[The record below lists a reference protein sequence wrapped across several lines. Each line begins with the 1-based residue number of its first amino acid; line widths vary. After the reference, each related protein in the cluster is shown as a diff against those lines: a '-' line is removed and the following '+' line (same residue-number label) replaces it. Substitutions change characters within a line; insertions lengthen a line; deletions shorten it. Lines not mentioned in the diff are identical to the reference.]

1 MTMEQAGAPRTSGLK
16 RFIVSGPALV
26 ALLSADQAL
35 AQTFIDA
42 GDEEVV
48 DNTAQSTQPNPW
60 DTGFLQVDG
69 TLTIGET
76 GAVTSSI
83 TYVGGDPA
91 AANPARVSVT
101 GSGAQWTLTDGLFV
115 GDINDGDMTVGAGGT
130 VTSSYGIVGSSD
142 GVLGTVNVAGQ
153 NALWENTI
161 TLSIANYGQGEMT
174 VGAGGT
180 VTNTVGYIGS
190 FAGSNGVVTV
200 SGDQARWQNS
210 GDLVVGSAGTGALN
224 IGAGGT
230 VTNLN
235 TFVGSF
241 ADGDGTVVVDGDNAR
256 WQNAGALIVG
266 AQGSGAVDINNGT
279 VSSQSGTLG
288 SAAGA
293 DGRVRVAGDTANWNS
308 TDGIVVGFEGSGE
321 LAIEDGALAS
331 SGAVVL
337 GAAASGSG
345 TLSLS
350 GTAGARG
357 TLETGIVQ
365 KQDGAGTVTLDG
377 GVLRATA
384 DEGDFLS
391 GFSSGEVRIDAGGA
405 WLDNNGH
412 DVGIQTDLQGAG
424 GLTKIGA
431 GTLVLSGANTYQGA
445 TNVETGTLIVNGDL
459 TSSPLT
465 VHNGAGLGGTGTVGT
480 TSLGAGS
487 TLAPGNSIGTLTVD
501 GDLTFDSDTTY
512 QVEVAPDGSSGDR
525 VQVTGQARLNGAE
538 VAHIGN
544 NGNYRPATVY
554 TILSAD
560 GGLDGT
566 FGGVTSDYA
575 FLVAD
580 LFYDANNVYLQLARD
595 SYASF
600 TDRAVTDNQLAVAG
614 SAEKLG
620 PGNDIYSTLL
630 ALPDNNALIRGAF
643 DQLAGE
649 IHASVRSAL
658 VEDSRF
664 LRDTAGARLRAA
676 FQERPVGT
684 VVWSRAYGNWGE
696 TDRDGSGAA
705 SMDHSSGGLLIGAD
719 APLNQTWRL
728 GLLAGA
734 GRTSVDI
741 DDREA
746 SGSSDDYHLGLYSG
760 GRWDAL
766 RLTAGLGYT
775 WHEIET
781 DRRVAF
787 DDFDQTLRGDNRA
800 DTVQLFGEAGYRLDT
815 DALELEP
822 FVGLAQVRL
831 SSDGGDEDG
840 GAAALHDDGDRT
852 DTTFSTLGLRAATGL
867 GIAGVPARLHGTLGW
882 RHAFGDTESEVTQS
896 FAGGQAF
903 TVSGVPIAEDAAVVK
918 AGLELG
924 LSERATLG
932 LSYSGQLAG
941 DRRDHGLGASFEM
954 QF

>member
-1 MTMEQAGAPRTSGLK
+1 MQQVGAPRASRLK
-16 RFIVSGPALV
+16 HFIVTGPALV
-26 ALLSADQAL
+26 ALVAADQAL

-42 GDEEVV
+42 GDQEVV

-60 DTGFLQVDG
+60 DTGYLEVDG
-69 TLTIGET
+69 ALTIGEA
-76 GAVTSSI
+76 GGVTSSI
-83 TYVGGDPA
+83 VYVGGDPA
-91 AANPARVSVT
+91 AADAARVSVA
-101 GSGAQWTLTDGLFV
+101 GSGAQWNTTDGLFV
-115 GDINDGDMTVGAGGT
+115 GDISDADMTVGAGGT

-142 GVLGTVNVAGQ
+142 GVLGTVDVAGP
-153 NALWENTI
+153 NALWENTG
-161 TLSIANYGQGEMT
+161 TLSIGNYGQAEMT

-200 SGDQARWQNS
+200 SGDQARWENS
-210 GDLVVGSAGTGALN
+210 ADLVVGSSGTGALN

-241 ADGDGTVVVDGDNAR
+241 ADGDGTVVVDGDGAS
-256 WQNAGALIVG
+256 WQNDGALIVG
-266 AQGSGAVDINNGT
+266 AQGSGAVDIRNGT
-279 VSSQSGTLG
+279 VSSESGTLG
-288 SAAGA
+288 NAVGS
-293 DGRVRVAGDTANWNS
+293 DGRVRVTGDTASWN
-308 TDGIVVGFEGSGE
+308 TTIAIQVGYEGTGD
-321 LAIEDGALAS
+321 LVIEDGGLTSTGAVIVGATAS
-331 SGAVVL
+331 S
-337 GAAASGSG
+337 SG
-345 TLSLS
+345 TLTLG
-350 GTAGARG
+350 GTGSARG
-357 TLETGIVQ
+357 TLETGFVQ

-377 GVLRATA
+377 GMLRATA
-384 DEGDFLS
+384 DESDFLS
-391 GFSSGEVRIDAGGA
+391 GFDAGEVRIDAGGA
-405 WLDNNGH
+405 WFDNNGH

-431 GTLVLSGANTYQGA
+431 GTLVLSGANSYQGA
-445 TNVETGTLIVNGDL
+445 TNVEAGTLIVSGDL

-465 VHNGAGLGGTGTVGT
+465 VHDGAGLGGTGTVGT

-501 GDLTFDSDTTY
+501 GDLTFDSDSIY
-512 QVEVAPDGSSGDR
+512 QVEVAPDGASGDH
-525 VQVTGQARLNGAE
+525 VQVTGQARLNGAN

-544 NGNYRPATVY
+544 IGDYRPATVY

-595 SYASF
+595 TYASF
-600 TDRAVTDNQLAVAG
+600 TDRAVTDNQIAVAG
-614 SAEKLG
+614 SAETLG
-620 PGNDIYSTLL
+620 PGNQIYSNLL
-630 ALPDNNALIRGAF
+630 ALPDDNALVRGAF

-649 IHASVRSAL
+649 IHASTRSAL
-658 VEDSRF
+658 IEDSRF
-664 LRDTAGARLRAA
+664 LRDTAVERLRAA
-676 FQERPVGT
+676 FEERPAGT

-696 TDRDGSGAA
+696 SDGDGGAA
-705 SMDHSSGGLLIGAD
+705 SMDHSSGGLFIGAD
-719 APLNQTWRL
+719 APLNDTWRL
-728 GLLAGA
+728 GLLAGS

-741 DDREA
+741 DDRDT

-760 GRWDAL
+760 GRWEAL
-766 RLTAGLGYT
+766 RLTAGLGYS
-775 WHEIET
+775 WHDIET

-787 DDFDQTLRGDNRA
+787 GNLNESLRGDNRA
-800 DTVQLFGEAGYRLDT
+800 DTVQIFGEAGYRLDT

-822 FVGLAQVRL
+822 FVGLAQVHL
-831 SSDGGDEDG
+831 SSDGSDEDG
-840 GAAALHDDGDRT
+840 GAAALHDDGDST
-852 DTTFSTLGLRAATGL
+852 DTTFSTLGLRAATSL
-867 GIAGVPARLHGTLGW
+867 GIAGVTTRLHGTLGW
-882 RHAFGDTESEVTQS
+882 RHAFGDTESEVTQRLL
-896 FAGGQAF
+896 AGGQAF
-903 TVSGVPIAEDAAVVK
+903 TVSGVPIAEDAAVVE

-932 LSYSGQLAG
+932 VSYGGQLAG
-941 DRRDHGLGASFEM
+941 DRRDHGLGARFEM

>member
-1 MTMEQAGAPRTSGLK
+1 MEEAFAPRTSGLK
-16 RFIVSGPALV
+16 RFIVTGPALV
-26 ALLSADQAL
+26 ALMAADQAL

-42 GDEEVV
+42 GDEEIV

-69 TLTIGET
+69 ALTIGET

-91 AANPARVSVT
+91 AANPALVSVA
-101 GSGAQWTLTDGLFV
+101 GDGAQWTITDGLFV
-115 GDINDGDMTVGAGGT
+115 GDISNGGMTVGAGGT

-142 GVLGTVNVAGQ
+142 GVLGTVEVAGQ
-153 NALWENTI
+153 NAVWDNTG
-161 TLSIANYGQGEMT
+161 TLSIGNYGQAEMT

-180 VTNTVGYIGS
+180 VTNTIGYIGS
-190 FAGSNGVVTV
+190 FAGSDGTVTV
-200 SGDQARWQNS
+200 SGARALWQNS
-210 GDLVVGSAGTGALN
+210 ADLVVGSSGTGTLN

-235 TFVGSF
+235 TFMGSF
-241 ADGDGTVVVDGDNAR
+241 ADGDGTVVVDGD
-256 WQNAGALIVG
+256 GAEWRNNGTLFVG
-266 AQGSGAVDINNGT
+266 AQGSGAMDIRNGT
-279 VSSQSGTLG
+279 VSSESGTLG
-288 SAAGA
+288 SAVGA
-293 DGRVRVAGDTANWNS
+293 DGRVRVAGDTARWDS
-308 TDGIVVGFEGSGE
+308 AMAIQVGYEGTGD
-321 LAIEDGALAS
+321 LVIEDGGQAS
-331 SGAVVL
+331 TGAVIL
-337 GAAASGSG
+337 GTMTAGSG
-345 TLSLS
+345 TLTLG
-350 GTAGARG
+350 GTGSARG
-357 TLETGIVQ
+357 TLETGFVR
-365 KQDGAGTVTLDG
+365 KGDGAGTVTLDG
-377 GVLRATA
+377 GMLRASA
-384 DEGDFLS
+384 DEADFLR
-391 GFSSGEVRIDAGGA
+391 GFSAGDVNIDAGGA
-405 WLDNNGH
+405 WFDNNGH
-412 DVGIQTDLQGAG
+412 DVRIQTDLRGVG

-431 GTLVLSGANTYQGA
+431 GTLVLSGANRYQGA
-445 TNVETGTLIVNGDL
+445 TNVEAGTLIVNGDL
-459 TSSPLT
+459 GPSALT
-465 VHNGAGLGGTGTVGT
+465 IHNGAGLGGTGTVGT
-480 TSLGAGS
+480 TRLGAGS

-512 QVEVAPDGSSGDR
+512 QVEVAPDGSSGDH

-544 NGNYRPATVY
+544 NGDYQPATVY

-600 TDRAVTDNQLAVAG
+600 TDRAVTDNQRAVAG
-614 SAEKLG
+614 SAETLG
-620 PGNDIYSTLL
+620 PGNDVYNALL
-630 ALPDNNALIRGAF
+630 ALPNNNGVIRGAF

-649 IHASVRSAL
+649 IHASTRAAL
-658 VEDSRF
+658 IEDSRF
-664 LRDTAGARLRAA
+664 LRDTAGERLRTT
-676 FQERPVGT
+676 FQEHTAGT
-684 VVWSRAYGNWGE
+684 VVWSRAYGRWGDS
-696 TDRDGSGAA
+696 DRVDAGAA
-705 SMDHSSGGLLIGAD
+705 SMDHSSRGVFIGAD
-719 APLNQTWRL
+719 APVNDTWRL

-741 DDREA
+741 DDRDA
-746 SGSSDDYHLGLYSG
+746 SGDSDDYHLGLYSG

-775 WHEIET
+775 WHDIET

-787 DDFDQTLRGDNRA
+787 GAFDETLRGDNRA

-815 DALELEP
+815 GALELEP
-822 FVGLAQVRL
+822 FIGLAQVRL
-831 SSDGGDEDG
+831 SSDGSDEDG
-840 GAAALHDDGDRT
+840 GAAALHDDGDST

-867 GIAGVPARLHGTLGW
+867 GLAGVPARVHGGLGW
-882 RHAFGDTESEVTQS
+882 RHAFGDTESEVTQT

-903 TVSGVPIAEDAAVVK
+903 TVSGVPIAEDAAIVE
-918 AGLELG
+918 AGLELD

-932 LSYSGQLAG
+932 VSYGGQLAA
-941 DRRDHGLGASFEM
+941 DRRDHGLDARFEM

>member
-1 MTMEQAGAPRTSGLK
+1 M
-16 RFIVSGPALV
+16 
-26 ALLSADQAL
+26 
-35 AQTFIDA
+35 
-42 GDEEVV
+42 
-48 DNTAQSTQPNPW
+48 
-60 DTGFLQVDG
+60 
-69 TLTIGET
+69 
-76 GAVTSSI
+76 
-83 TYVGGDPA
+83 
-91 AANPARVSVT
+91 
-101 GSGAQWTLTDGLFV
+101 
-115 GDINDGDMTVGAGGT
+115 
-130 VTSSYGIVGSSD
+130 
-142 GVLGTVNVAGQ
+142 LGTVDVAGQ
-153 NALWENTI
+153 NALWENTG

-190 FAGSNGVVTV
+190 FAGSQGEVTV
-200 SGDQARWQNS
+200 SGAQALWRNS
-210 GDLVVGSAGTGALN
+210 GDLVVGSAGTGTLN

-241 ADGDGTVVVDGDNAR
+241 ADSDGTVVVDGDGAG
-256 WQNAGALIVG
+256 WQNDGALIVG
-266 AQGSGAVDINNGT
+266 AQGSGAVTINNGA
-279 VSSQSGTLG
+279 VSSQSGIVG

-293 DGRVRVAGDTANWNS
+293 DGRVRVAGDTASWNS
-308 TDGIVVGFEGSGE
+308 TDAIVVGFEGSGE
-321 LAIEDGALAS
+321 LAIEDGALAA
-331 SGAVVL
+331 SGAVIV

-345 TLSLS
+345 TLSVN

-357 TLETGIVQ
+357 TLETRIVQ

-384 DEGDFLS
+384 AENDFLS
-391 GFSSGEVRIDAGGA
+391 GFSAGDVVIGAGGA
-405 WLDNNGH
+405 WFDNNGH
-412 DVGIQTDLQGAG
+412 DVGLQADLQGSGAFTKVG
-424 GLTKIGA
+424 G
-431 GTLVLSGANTYQGA
+431 GTLVLSGNNSYQGA
-445 TNVETGTLIVNGDL
+445 TAVEAGTLVVNGSL
-459 TSSPLT
+459 AASSALSIG
-465 VHNGAGLGGTGTVGT
+465 NGAGLGGTGTVGT
-480 TSLGAGS
+480 TTLGAGS
-487 TLAPGNSIGTLTVD
+487 TLAPGNSIGTLTVN

-525 VQVTGQARLNGAE
+525 VQVTGQARLNGAK

-544 NGNYRPATVY
+544 NGAYRPATVY

-600 TDRAVTDNQLAVAG
+600 TDRAVTDNQIAVAG

-620 PGNDIYSTLL
+620 PGNDIYSALL

-643 DQLAGE
+643 DRLAGE
-649 IHASVRSAL
+649 IHASTRSAL
-658 VEDSRF
+658 IEDSRF
-664 LRDTAGARLRAA
+664 LRDTAGERLRAA
-676 FQERPVGT
+676 FQERAAGT
-684 VVWSRAYGNWGE
+684 VVWSQAYGNWGE
-696 TDRDGSGAA
+696 TDRDGGGAA
-705 SMDHSSGGLLIGAD
+705 SMDHSSGGLFIGAD

-741 DDREA
+741 DHRDA
-746 SGSSDDYHLGLYSG
+746 SGRSDDYHLGLYSG

-775 WHEIET
+775 WHDIET

-787 DDFDQTLRGDNRA
+787 DNFDETLRGDNRA

-815 DALELEP
+815 GAVELEP

-852 DTTFSTLGLRAATGL
+852 DTTFSTLGLRAATAL
-867 GIAGVPARLHGTLGW
+867 GVVGVPARLHGTLGW

-903 TVSGVPIAEDAAVVK
+903 TVSGVPIAEDAAVVE
-918 AGLELG
+918 AGLDLG

-932 LSYSGQLAG
+932 VSYGGQLAT
-941 DRRDHGLGASFEM
+941 DRRDHGLGARFEM
-954 QF
+954 RF

>member
-1 MTMEQAGAPRTSGLK
+1 MQQAGAPRASRVK
-16 RFIVSGPALV
+16 RFIVTGPALV
-26 ALLSADQAL
+26 ALMAADQAL

-42 GDEEVV
+42 GDQEII

-91 AANPARVSVT
+91 AANPAVASVAGT
-101 GSGAQWTLTDGLFV
+101 GAQWTLTDGLFV

-142 GVLGTVNVAGQ
+142 GVLGTVEVAGQ
-153 NALWENTI
+153 NALWENTG
-161 TLSIANYGQGEMT
+161 TLSIGNYGQAEMT

-200 SGDQARWQNS
+200 SGDQARWDNS
-210 GDLVVGSAGTGALN
+210 ADLVVGSSGTGTLN

-241 ADGDGTVVVDGDNAR
+241 ADGDGTVVVDGDGAG
-256 WQNAGALIVG
+256 WQNSGALIVG
-266 AQGSGAVDINNGT
+266 AEGSGAVDINNGT
-279 VSSQSGTLG
+279 VSSDSGTLG
-288 SAAGA
+288 NAVGA
-293 DGRVRVAGDTANWNS
+293 DGRVRVAGDTARWTS
-308 TDGIVVGFEGSGE
+308 ALAIQVGYQGSGD
-321 LAIEDGALAS
+321 LVIEDGGRAAT
-331 SGAVVL
+331 GAVIV
-337 GAAASGSG
+337 GATASGSG
-345 TLSLS
+345 TLTLG
-350 GTAGARG
+350 GTAAARG
-357 TLETGIVQ
+357 ILETGFVQ
-365 KQDGAGTVTLDG
+365 KQDGAGSVTLDG
-377 GVLRATA
+377 GMLRATA
-384 DEGDFLS
+384 DEQDFLS
-391 GFSSGEVRIDAGGA
+391 GFSAGDVNIEAGGA
-405 WLDNNGH
+405 WVDNNGH
-412 DVGIQTDLQGAG
+412 DIGIQTDLQGAG
-424 GLTKIGA
+424 GLTKLGA
-431 GTLVLSGANTYQGA
+431 GTLVLSGSNTYQGA
-445 TNVETGTLIVNGDL
+445 TEVEAGSLVVNGDL
-459 TSSPLT
+459 APSTLT
-465 VHNGAGLGGTGTVGT
+465 IHGGAGLGGSGTVGT

-512 QVEVAPDGSSGDR
+512 QVEVAPDGSDSDL
-525 VQVTGQARLNGAE
+525 VQVTGQARLNGAD

-544 NGNYRPATVY
+544 SGDYRPATVY

-575 FLVAD
+575 FLIAD

-595 SYASF
+595 GYASF
-600 TDRAVTDNQLAVAG
+600 TDRAVTDNQIAVAG
-614 SAEKLG
+614 SADTLG
-620 PGNDIYSTLL
+620 PGNDIYSALL
-630 ALPDNNALIRGAF
+630 TLPDDNALIRGAF

-649 IHASVRSAL
+649 IHASLRSAL
-658 VEDSRF
+658 IEDSRF
-664 LRDTAGARLRAA
+664 VRDTAGERLRTA
-676 FQERPVGT
+676 FRSRPAGT
-684 VVWSRAYGNWGE
+684 VVWSRAYGNWGDS
-696 TDRDGSGAA
+696 DRDGGGAA

-719 APLNQTWRL
+719 APLNDTWRL

-741 DDREA
+741 DDRDA

-760 GRWDAL
+760 GRWEAL
-766 RLTAGLGYT
+766 RLTAGLGYS
-775 WHEIET
+775 WHDIET

-787 DDFDQTLRGDNRA
+787 HDFEESLRGDNRA
-800 DTVQLFGEAGYRLDT
+800 DTLQIFGEAGYRLDT
-815 DALELEP
+815 DALALEP

-831 SSDGGDEDG
+831 SSDGSDEDG
-840 GAAALHDDGDRT
+840 GAAALRDDGDST
-852 DTTFSTLGLRAATGL
+852 DTTFSTLGLRAASALGL
-867 GIAGVPARLHGTLGW
+867 AGVPARLHGTLGW
-882 RHAFGDTESEVTQS
+882 RHAFGDTDSEVTQT

-903 TVSGVPIAEDAAVVK
+903 TVSGVPIAEDAAIVE
-918 AGLELG
+918 AGLDLS

-932 LSYSGQLAG
+932 VSYGGQLAA
-941 DRRDHGLGASFEM
+941 DRRDHGLGARFEM